1 MRKSLIAILLTGLF
15 ITAAHGICFGQN
27 LIKNGGFEDINPDMT
42 PVGWTI
48 STSRNTEIDL
58 SFDAAD
64 KISGNRSLKISV
76 LNPAG
81 HATLLPEKTA
91 IGAPVPGKRYEL
103 TLWLKAENLKMS
115 RLMVTPAVRLDFR
128 PTRVRPI
135 AIIDLTRD
143 FESDAGWQ
151 QLSLEVTAPND
162 AKEFVFDILIT
173 PGTIWIDDISLTR
186 ID

>member
-15 ITAAHGICFGQN
+15 ITAVHGICFGEN
-27 LIKNGGFEDINPDMT
+27 LIKNGSFEDINPDMT

-76 LNPAG
+76 LSPAG
-81 HATLLPEKTA
+81 FATLLPEKA
-91 IGAPVPGKRYEL
+91 SIGAPVPGKKYQL
-103 TLWLKAENLKMS
+103 TLWVKAENLDYS
-115 RLMVTPAVRLDFR
+115 QTMVTPAVRLDFR
-128 PTRVRPI
+128 PTRTRPMHM
-135 AIIDLTRD
+135 IDLITDR
-143 FESDAGWQ
+143 EPGAGWQ
-151 QLSLEVTAPND
+151 ELRLEVTAPKD
-162 AKEFVFDILIT
+162 AQRFIFDILLT
-173 PGTIWIDDISLTR
+173 QGTVWIDDISLTR

>member
-1 MRKSLIAILLTGLF
+1 MKKRLTVILLTGVL
-15 ITAAHGICFGQN
+15 IAAFHGVCLGQD
-27 LIKNGGFEDINPDMT
+27 LIQNGGFEDINPDMN
-42 PVGWTI
+42 PAGWTI
-48 STSRNTEIDL
+48 SASRNTEMDY

-81 HATLLPEKTA
+81 YATLLPEKTA
-91 IGAPVPGKRYEL
+91 LGAPVPGKKYEL

-115 RLMVTPAVRLDFR
+115 RLMVTPSVRLDFR
-128 PTRVRPI
+128 PTRVRPM
-135 AIIDLTRD
+135 AIIDLTKD

-151 QLSLEVTAPND
+151 QLSMEVTAPND
-162 AKEFVFDILIT
+162 AKEFVFDMLLT

>member
-1 MRKSLIAILLTGLF
+1 MRKRLTVILLTGIL
-15 ITAAHGICFGQN
+15 IATVHGICFGQN

-48 STSRNTEIDL
+48 SKSRNTDMEV

-81 HATLLPEKTA
+81 HATLLPEKSA

-103 TLWLKAENLKMS
+103 SLWLKAENLEMS

-143 FESDAGWQ
+143 FESDTGWQ

-162 AKEFVFDILIT
+162 AEEFVFDMLLT